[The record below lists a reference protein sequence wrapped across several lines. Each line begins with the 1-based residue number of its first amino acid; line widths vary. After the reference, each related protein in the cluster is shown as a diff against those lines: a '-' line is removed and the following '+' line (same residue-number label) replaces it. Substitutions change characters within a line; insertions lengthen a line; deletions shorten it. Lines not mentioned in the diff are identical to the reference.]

1 MKEHDQS
8 EPVYL
13 ISIAA
18 ELVGCHAQTLRLYER
33 QGLLTPFRKNNV
45 RLYSDKDIER
55 IRKIQRLTQEMGVNL
70 AGAEIILGLLDRIDS
85 LQEQLD
91 RQYEQ
96 LKQQM
101 EAEYQQRLQEALAR
115 PGETS

>member
-1 MKEHDQS
+1 MKKHDGS
-8 EPVYL
+8 EPVYS
-13 ISIAA
+13 IGIAA

-45 RLYSDKDIER
+45 RLYSDQDIER
-55 IRKIQRLTQEMGVNL
+55 IRKIQRLTRDMGVNL
-70 AGAEIILGLLDRIDS
+70 AGVEVILGLLDRIDS

-91 RQYEQ
+91 RQYEH

-101 EAEYQQRLQEALAR
+101 EKEFQQRLQEALGQI
-115 PGETS
+115 GETS